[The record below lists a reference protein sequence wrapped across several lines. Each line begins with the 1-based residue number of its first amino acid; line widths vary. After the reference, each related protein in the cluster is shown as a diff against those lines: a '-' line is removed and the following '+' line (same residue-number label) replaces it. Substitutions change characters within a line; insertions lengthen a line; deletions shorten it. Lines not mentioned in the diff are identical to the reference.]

1 MVASLFSTRRHRFSF
16 SLSVKTGQRHRTW
29 ARSSLTGTVTNR
41 SEKMSK
47 YLGSRL
53 AKIHERMRALAGSE
67 DPGDQKEFWELS
79 AEFDKTNGRGK
90 SAELAEGV
98 RSGRFRTLSGD
109 GGGPGLYG
117 ENVNPTYD
125 GDRDG
130 VDDDRRLDRGL
141 RSAAMRQLDRNV
153 NDGTMAARGAETIE
167 TLLSTGH
174 PAERTWAARWAEA
187 AGDPDYLSS
196 FQKRLIDPEGA
207 RDRFSNK
214 EIEAVRRVHQ
224 VAGERAMGD
233 LDTAGGFLIPAQ
245 LDPAIL
251 LASSGSNNPIREMAR
266 VVQTV
271 GESWKGVSTAGAT
284 SRWAVEASEAN
295 DDSPPLAQ
303 PEVVAYKGDCFVPY
317 SVELEGDSAVGFV
330 TEVSKVMIDTIT
342 QLQNVAYTLG
352 SGIGQPV
359 GYVTALSA
367 GSAPSVVNSIT
378 ADVLASGDV
387 YALQSSLAPRFQ
399 QNSAWAANLSILNS
413 LRQFET
419 TAGALKFPSLQND
432 PPTLLGRRAFEIS
445 NMDPTVD
452 AGQHNYVL
460 AVGDWSQF
468 IITDRVGTRI
478 EVAPLLFGANR
489 RPTGMRGFYA
499 WFRTGSDV
507 LVPNAFRLLDC

>member
-1 MVASLFSTRRHRFSF
+1 MNDIRTMSYSACEQRLRLIYARQAQLCAKHRLSKADEEESRQLTDEVTSIDTHRRSLERASDIVS
-16 SLSVKTGQRHRTW
+16 
-29 ARSSLTGTVTNR
+29 
-41 SEKMSK
+41 
-47 YLGSRL
+47 
-53 AKIHERMRALAGSE
+53 
-67 DPGDQKEFWELS
+67 
-79 AEFDKTNGRGK
+79 
-90 SAELAEGV
+90 GV
-98 RSGRFRTLSGD
+98 RSGRYRTEGESNSGVD
-109 GGGPGLYG
+109 PYAA
-117 ENVNPTYD
+117 E
-125 GDRDG
+125 RDG
-130 VDDDRRLDRGL
+130 DDDRGLDRGL
-141 RSAAMRQLDRNV
+141 RSAAMRQLDTNV
-153 NDGTMAARGAETIE
+153 QQGLMAAAGAESIE
-167 TLLSTGH
+167 NLFSSGH
-174 PAERTWAARWAEA
+174 PGQQNWAARWAQA

-196 FQKRLIDPEGA
+196 FQKRLIDPQGA

-214 EIEAVRRVHQ
+214 EIEAVRRVHELS
-224 VAGERAMGD
+224 GERAMGD
-233 LDTAGGFLIPAQ
+233 LDTQGGYLIPAQ

-266 VVQTV
+266 VTQTV

-284 SRWAVEASEAN
+284 SRWAAEASEAN

-317 SVELEGDSAVGFV
+317 SVELESDSAIGFV
-330 TEVSKVMIDTIT
+330 DEISKVMVDTIT

-352 SGIGQPV
+352 SGIGQPNGFV
-359 GYVTALSA
+359 SSLSA

-378 ADVLASGDV
+378 PDTLVSGDV

-419 TAGALKFPSLQND
+419 TAGALKFPSLQAV
-432 PPTLLGRRAFEIS
+432 PPMLLGRRAFEIS

-468 IITDRVGTRI
+468 LITDRVGTRT
-478 EVAPLLFGANR
+478 EVAPLLFGPNR
-489 RPTGMRGFYA
+489 RPTGQRGFYV

-507 LVPNAFRLLDC
+507 LIPNAFRLLDC